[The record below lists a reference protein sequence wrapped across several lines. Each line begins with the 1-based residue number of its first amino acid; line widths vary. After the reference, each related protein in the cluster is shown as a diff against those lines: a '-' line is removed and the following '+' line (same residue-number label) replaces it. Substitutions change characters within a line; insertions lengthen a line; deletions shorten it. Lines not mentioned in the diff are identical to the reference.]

1 MTEDPNKKPAAMQA
15 NATVRYVDRP
25 ECTEIFADSI
35 VGSVFDGQTLRLE
48 FGVTRLD
55 EIKPNAP
62 ITGRRYPACRLAL
75 SANAAVELI
84 NRMQQIAA
92 LLYRG
97 RTGKPRSGP
106 AHICADAGRAALRR
120 VEVAHRQA
128 GALSRRALTQAGL
141 IKDILATKQ

>member
-1 MTEDPNKKPAAMQA
+1 MVDEPNKKPAATPT

-25 ECTEIFADSI
+25 ECAEIFADSI
-35 VGSVFDGQTLRLE
+35 IGSVFDGQTLRLE
-48 FGVTRLD
+48 LGVTRLD

-92 LLYRG
+92 LL
-97 RTGKPRSGP
+97 
-106 AHICADAGRAALRR
+106 
-120 VEVAHRQA
+120 
-128 GALSRRALTQAGL
+128 TQAGL
-141 IKDILATKQ
+141 IKPGDGPGKA

>member
-1 MTEDPNKKPAAMQA
+1 MAEEPNKKPAAMPA

-35 VGSVFDGQTLRLE
+35 IGSVFDGQTLRLE

-92 LLYRG
+92 LL
-97 RTGKPRSGP
+97 
-106 AHICADAGRAALRR
+106 
-120 VEVAHRQA
+120 
-128 GALSRRALTQAGL
+128 TQAGL
-141 IKDILATKQ
+141 IKAGDGPGKA